1 MEPDEDIKLFYNSE
15 LEEGEID
22 ERNPFVKQEDSSSL
36 TGCEPRRNWTPVE
49 FAVKAENVRGHEQE
63 FTLDASGFE
72 FHHAPSSEK
81 LFEDDTTIKNV
92 YYEDSIKR
100 IKEFTGA
107 SRVVIFDHTIRRPR
121 PEGTPDTPE
130 NRAPVKIAHVDQTPE
145 SAERRVKMHLPAE
158 DVPALLSKRFQI
170 INLWRPIK
178 NPAWELPLALC
189 DFRSVN
195 TEAGGDFVP
204 TTLKYKDRDGETLS
218 VRHNDAHN
226 WKYLAGMSPDEIVL
240 IKCFDSKLD
249 GTVATF
255 TPHTAIDV
263 PTTPEVPKRQS
274 IELRALVFY
283 D

>member
-1 MEPDEDIKLFYNSE
+1 MALVDTRINYFTPPADGAKPYQW
-15 LEEGEID
+15 ID
-22 ERNPFVKQEDSSSL
+22 SGV
-36 TGCEPRRNWTPVE
+36 EPRRNWTPAE
-49 FAVKAENVRGHEQE
+49 FSVKAENVRGHEQE
-63 FTLDASGFE
+63 FTLDTSGFQ
-72 FHHAPSSEK
+72 FHHAPSVEK
-81 LFEDDTTIKNV
+81 LFEDDATIKDV

-145 SAERRVKMHLPAE
+145 SAERRVKMHLPSE
-158 DVPALLSKRFQI
+158 DVPALLAKRFQI
-170 INLWRPIK
+170 INLWRPIG

-195 TEAGGDFVP
+195 SKTEGGDFVP

-218 VRHNDAHN
+218 VRHSDAHD

-263 PTTPEVPKRQS
+263 PTTPGVPKRQS
-274 IELRALVFY
+274 IEIRALVFY